1 MKIKKENVALLVIDM
16 QERLLPA
23 IENSEELIKNCEIL
37 IKGCKILGVPIIL
50 TEQYRKGL
58 GETNKIIA
66 EQLSNINPIEKRE
79 FSCIEN
85 TEIKTK
91 LEALGKRYIIVVGI
105 EAHICVQ
112 QTVLDLMDEDFK
124 PIVIANCISSRKAI
138 DKKFALKRLRDYG
151 ADITTVEAILFE
163 MLVTSTAAEFK
174 QISQMII

>member
-163 MLVTSTAAEFK
+163 MLVTSTTAEFK
-174 QISQMII
+174 QISQMIV